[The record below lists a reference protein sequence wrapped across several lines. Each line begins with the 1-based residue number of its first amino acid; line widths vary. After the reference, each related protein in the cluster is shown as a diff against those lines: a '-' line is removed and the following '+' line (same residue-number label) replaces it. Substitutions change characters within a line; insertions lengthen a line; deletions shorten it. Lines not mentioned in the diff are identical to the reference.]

1 VPIDEEQTLAKVARR
16 LIPFMI
22 FLYLLNYLDRSN
34 IASAMLQ
41 MKPQLNMNNIHYS
54 NAIASFYV
62 GYCLFEV
69 PSNLIMVRVGA
80 RVWIA
85 RIMISWGI
93 VSTLMMFIQGPWS
106 FYVLRL
112 LLGIAE
118 AGFFPGMIL
127 YLTYWVPH
135 RMRARTAAWFLT
147 STAAS
152 GVIGN
157 PLAGFLITLGAEPG
171 AMPVTGTFAAVQNL
185 TGWQLLFLIE
195 GVVTVLVGIFVLF
208 YLTDKPEHAKWL
220 SPDER
225 TWLSKHIEAENSG
238 GAHEHTSLRPAFTDP
253 KVWILCFVYSGV
265 LMGFYCIV
273 YWTPMIIKE
282 HIANCSDARASTL
295 AAIPFVGAVIGM
307 LLFGRSSDLSGE
319 RPRHVALS
327 CLTGSIGLL
336 LACLCISSPWL
347 LIAAL
352 SIAAAGAFGS
362 LGPFWAMP
370 SEFLRGAA
378 AAAGIAVIN
387 SVGNFAGGFIGP
399 KIIGAVKESTQS
411 YAVGL
416 LIIAGALFAGSIVS
430 LLWLKQSSPAPT
442 ITTSTA
448 SPASSV
454 E

>member
-1 VPIDEEQTLAKVARR
+1 MPIDEEQTLAKVARR

-34 IASAMLQ
+34 IAAAILQ
-41 MKPQLNMNNIHYS
+41 MKPQLNMNDVHYS
-54 NAIASFYV
+54 NAIASFYI

-69 PSNLIMVRVGA
+69 PSNLIMARVGA
-80 RVWIA
+80 RIWIA

-106 FYVLRL
+106 FYALRL

-127 YLTYWVPH
+127 YLTYWVPQ

-157 PLAGFLITLGAEPG
+157 PLAGFLITFGAQPG
-171 AMPVTGTFAAVQNL
+171 APPVTGTFGALQNL
-185 TGWQLLFLIE
+185 AGWQLLFLIE
-195 GVVTVLVGIFVLF
+195 GVVTVVVGIFVLF
-208 YLTDKPEHAKWL
+208 YLTDKPEDANWL
-220 SPDER
+220 SEDER
-225 TWLSKHIEAENSG
+225 TWLSAHIKAENTG
-238 GAHEHTSLRPAFTDP
+238 GAAHEHTSLRPAFTDP

-273 YWTPMIIKE
+273 YWTPLIIK
-282 HIANCSDARASTL
+282 ACSDDYSATKVSML
-295 AAIPFVGAVIGM
+295 SAIPFVGAVIGM

-336 LACLCISSPWL
+336 LACAFMSSPPL
-347 LIAAL
+347 LIASL
-352 SIAAAGAFGS
+352 SLAAAGAFGS

-370 SEFLRGAA
+370 SEFLRGTA

-387 SVGNFAGGFIGP
+387 SVGNFAGGFVGP
-399 KIIGAVKESTQS
+399 KIIGQS
-411 YAVGL
+411 YTAGFLVIAAVL
-416 LIIAGALFAGSIVS
+416 LAGSIVS
-430 LLWLKQSSPAPT
+430 LLWLKPHAPAPALAESPAPGG
-442 ITTSTA
+442 
-448 SPASSV
+448 